1 MSAPGRHE
9 AEFPGEER
17 EGSPMNAPQPQP
29 LRRGLL
35 ALGVGLSDGQV
46 EGLERY
52 LALLEKWNRIY
63 NLTAIRE
70 PERMVTHHLLDSLA
84 ILPHVRGPRLLD
96 VGSGAGLPGIPLAIA
111 APTLGVTL
119 LDSNHK
125 KAAFLQQAV
134 AELRLKNATVV
145 TARVES
151 WETDARYATIVSR
164 AFADLGEFV
173 WAAGRLLAPGGT
185 IVAMKGVHPHEEIER
200 LPAGFRVR
208 RILKLDVP
216 SLDAERHLVLV
227 EPDA

>member
-1 MSAPGRHE
+1 
-9 AEFPGEER
+9 
-17 EGSPMNAPQPQP
+17 MNAPQP

-35 ALGVGLSDGQV
+35 ALGVGLSDQQI

-52 LALLEKWNRIY
+52 LALLEKWNRVY

-84 ILPHVRGPRLLD
+84 ILPHVRGPKVLD
-96 VGSGAGLPGIPLAIA
+96 VGSGAGLPGIPLALA
-111 APTLGVTL
+111 SPALAVTL
-119 LDSNHK
+119 LDSSHK

-134 AELRLKNATVV
+134 AELQLANATVA

-151 WETDARYATIVSR
+151 WQTDARYDTIVSR

-173 WAAGRLLAPGGT
+173 SAASRLLAPGGT
-185 IVAMKGVHPHEEIER
+185 VAAMKGVHPHDEIER

-208 RILKLDVP
+208 EILKLDVP
-216 SLDAERHLVLV
+216 LLDAERHLVLV
-227 EPDA
+227 GPDA